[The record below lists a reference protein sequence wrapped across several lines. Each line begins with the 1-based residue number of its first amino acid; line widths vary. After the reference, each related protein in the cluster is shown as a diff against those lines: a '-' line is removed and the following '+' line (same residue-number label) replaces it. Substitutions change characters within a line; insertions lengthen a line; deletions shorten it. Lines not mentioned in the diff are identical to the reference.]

1 MVTKPPDEIFLL
13 DRNTPYLVLVPF
25 RGQRT
30 KPSFVRH
37 TATCIATQ
45 CGETREAIT
54 EHCSRATLR
63 FFPKLHAKIASL

>member
-1 MVTKPPDEIFLL
+1 MFTKLPDERFLL
-13 DRNTPYLVLVPF
+13 DTEAPYLVPVPF

-37 TATCIATQ
+37 TAAE
-45 CGETREAIT
+45 CGETLEAIT

-63 FFPKLHAKIASL
+63 FFPKLHAKIASP